1 MGSSISVFSFWL
13 RMPGHE
19 GAVPGSHYRQGR
31 VPWVGRTRA
40 VAPCLL
46 CEVLAVILVLRSGV
60 ALALALAWLL
70 LRDCGS
76 LGPRFLLPGLW
87 WRCRSGLARSCSPG
101 RFPASVLVPG
111 PWVGLPRL
119 SPSIRLLPLGRFE
132 GFGFGLHFFGN
143 GLPVLSRNS
152 CRTFPG
158 NLSLRLRLRLIPSP
172 PRAPCIFMPGLCRK
186 RGWECWSGSSSTSL
200 RAS

>member
-1 MGSSISVFSFWL
+1 
-13 RMPGHE
+13 MPGHE
-19 GAVPGSHYRQGR
+19 GAGPGSRCCRWR

-40 VAPCLL
+40 VAPRRL
-46 CEVLAVILVLRSGV
+46 CEVLAVILVLRCGV

-70 LRDCGS
+70 LRNCGS
-76 LGPRFLLPGLW
+76 LGPRFLLPDLW
-87 WRCRSGLARSCSPG
+87 WRCWSGVARSCSPG
-101 RFPASVLVPG
+101 SRLDSSLLQSWCLGLGPGCLVCRLPSVSL
-111 PWVGLPRL
+111 PWVG
-119 SPSIRLLPLGRFE
+119 STG

-152 CRTFPG
+152 CRSFLG
-158 NLSLRLRLRLIPSP
+158 NLSLRLRLRLIPSL

-200 RAS
+200 RGS

>member
-1 MGSSISVFSFWL
+1 
-13 RMPGHE
+13 MPGHE
-19 GAVPGSHYRQGR
+19 GAVPGSRYRRWR

-60 ALALALAWLL
+60 ALALAWLL

-111 PWVGLPRL
+111 PWAGLPRL
-119 SPSIRLLPLGRFE
+119 SPSIRLLPLGRFDWWFLGSVSTSWE
-132 GFGFGLHFFGN
+132 
-143 GLPVLSRNS
+143 
-152 CRTFPG
+152 
-158 NLSLRLRLRLIPSP
+158 SLARIRLRLIPSL
-172 PRAPCIFMPGLCRK
+172 PRAPCIFLPGLCRK